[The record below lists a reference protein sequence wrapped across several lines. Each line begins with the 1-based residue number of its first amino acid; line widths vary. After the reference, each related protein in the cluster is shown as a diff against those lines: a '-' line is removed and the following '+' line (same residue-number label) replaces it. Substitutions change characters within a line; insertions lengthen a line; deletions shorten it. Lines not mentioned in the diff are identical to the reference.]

1 MIVGVTGMDA
11 SGKSMMAT
19 LLAEELLRSGHSV
32 QIIRVDDFHRPR
44 AERRRDDVPEP
55 VQFYER
61 TFDFERI
68 GNELLSPI
76 RNNGRIN
83 ASLLCLDLLED
94 TWSVKRDY
102 VVDEATVVLLEGVF
116 LFRLEIVHF
125 LDLVIYLHV
134 DESTVL
140 DRASDRDVPIHGEEI
155 MGKYRSKY
163 LPAQRAY
170 LEDSPAEIYADVII
184 DNNDWRNPV
193 AVKWPK

>member
-44 AERRRDDVPEP
+44 AERRRDDVPELI
-55 VQFYER
+55 QFYEH
-61 TFDFERI
+61 TFDFERVV
-68 GNELLSPI
+68 NELLLPI
-76 RNNGRIN
+76 RNNGHVN

-94 TWSVKRDY
+94 TWSVERHYLIDN
-102 VVDEATVVLLEGVF
+102 ATIVLLEGVF
-116 LFRLEIVHF
+116 LFRPEIAQF

-134 DESTVL
+134 NESTVI
-140 DRASDRDVPIHGEEI
+140 DRASSRDVLIHGEEF
-155 MGKYRSKY
+155 MRKYHSKY

-170 LEDSPAEIYADVII
+170 LEEFPAEINADII
-184 DNNDWRNPV
+184 VDNNDWKNPKLI
-193 AVKWPK
+193 KWSR